1 MHTVNST
8 IEDLNDGTEEF
19 GSPDVV
25 IRENGTVTCIWS
37 YPNRKIVLTAKEHE
51 D

>member
-8 IEDLNDGTEEF
+8 VEDLNDAMEEF
-19 GSPDVV
+19 GSHNIV
-25 IRENGTVTCIWS
+25 IRENG
-37 YPNRKIVLTAKEHE
+37 KIILTAKEHE